1 MPDDQSNIP
10 TRPIP
15 PPEPAADG
23 ITPSIAELMLGL
35 GRSQAA
41 GGRWEPPSPE
51 ELQRDFPLYEIRGI
65 LGRGRM
71 GAVYKAWQKSLDRF
85 VAIKILPPGL
95 DGGDVDFAARF
106 KREAKSMAR
115 LRHPGIV
122 AVFDAGATAT
132 GLLYFIMECI
142 EGSDVQKLITERGR
156 LDPAEA
162 LRITAAVCDALGYA
176 HDHAVIHRDIKP
188 SNIMLD
194 ADGTVKVADF
204 GLAKS
209 TAPETTLLTVSN
221 VTMGTPDFMAP
232 ESCVGAAN
240 VDHRADLYAVG
251 VMLYQMLTGRLPR
264 GKYDPPSGVVPG
276 LDKALDRI
284 VDRALQP
291 EREKRYS
298 SAVEFKTA
306 LQPVLTRS
314 IAKSKAAA
322 ASRASRAG
330 KKPPLLIAAALV
342 VATLGIVL
350 WFAFGKKG
358 PQLTEAERA
367 ANEQVG
373 AGAPRTL
380 PSPGAPETRD
390 GARVPPVPAPLV
402 ADANQFPPGQ
412 WVKVFAKFEQLPD
425 SLKQYGPSVLSAD
438 GWLEGVG
445 RFTTID
451 GLRVGNAAIR
461 CTVKETRNISSS
473 GFAAILHARY
483 QTNDWA
489 YALRLRPDGRV
500 ELFYTPDPQANPDAR
515 SPRNLQTTKV
525 TLSPDQP
532 ILLELTVIGTRL
544 LARCNGELIASV
556 TDDALSRGALRIA
569 SSNPMRDIEVINLDG
584 LPEAEAMKLAG
595 VDAGSTSAASPVARA
610 GGDAPPPPLGRWVKL
625 FATAEDLPA
634 KDRAKFTVDAS
645 GTWFTPASSLPG
657 FQLPQASGRDGGLR
671 AVFRRAAVKSSML
684 QLRR

>member
-330 KKPPLLIAAALV
+330 KKPSLLIAAAFV
-342 VATLGIVL
+342 VLCVGGF
-350 WFAFGKKG
+350 FAISHFKSKA
-358 PQLTEAERA
+358 Q
-367 ANEQVG
+367 
-373 AGAPRTL
+373 
-380 PSPGAPETRD
+380 RD
-390 GARVPPVPAPLV
+390 VV
-402 ADANQFPPGQ
+402 
-412 WVKVFAKFEQLPD
+412 
-425 SLKQYGPSVLSAD
+425 
-438 GWLEGVG
+438 
-445 RFTTID
+445 
-451 GLRVGNAAIR
+451 
-461 CTVKETRNISSS
+461 
-473 GFAAILHARY
+473 
-483 QTNDWA
+483 
-489 YALRLRPDGRV
+489 
-500 ELFYTPDPQANPDAR
+500 
-515 SPRNLQTTKV
+515 
-525 TLSPDQP
+525 
-532 ILLELTVIGTRL
+532 
-544 LARCNGELIASV
+544 ARCNGELIASV
-556 TDDALSRGALRIA
+556 TEN
-569 SSNPMRDIEVINLDG
+569 SSHR
-584 LPEAEAMKLAG
+584 
-595 VDAGSTSAASPVARA
+595 
-610 GGDAPPPPLGRWVKL
+610 
-625 FATAEDLPA
+625 
-634 KDRAKFTVDAS
+634 
-645 GTWFTPASSLPG
+645 
-657 FQLPQASGRDGGLR
+657 
-671 AVFRRAAVKSSML
+671 
-684 QLRR
+684 